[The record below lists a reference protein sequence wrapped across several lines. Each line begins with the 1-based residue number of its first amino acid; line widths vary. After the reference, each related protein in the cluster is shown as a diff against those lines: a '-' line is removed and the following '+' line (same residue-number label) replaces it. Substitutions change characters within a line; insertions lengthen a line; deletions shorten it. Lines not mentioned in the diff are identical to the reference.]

1 MSSNSKTDPDVRQI
15 RAILA
20 RWDAIAYAQLT
31 AEAARLSDLVDELRD
46 DASRADADAEFW
58 NRSFHDLEEQLEER
72 GGALGI
78 TPDCRFVAIDQPAG
92 SPIHDSTFPG
102 QPSGCASTTN

>member
-1 MSSNSKTDPDVRQI
+1 MRSNSKTDPSVRQI

-20 RWDAIAYAQLT
+20 RWDAIAYAQLA

-46 DASRADADAEFW
+46 RANRAEDDAEFW
-58 NRSFHDLEEQLEER
+58 NRSFHDLEDQLEEG

-78 TPDCRFVAIDQPAG
+78 TQDCRFVAIDTSITEARQ
-92 SPIHDSTFPG
+92 
-102 QPSGCASTTN
+102 